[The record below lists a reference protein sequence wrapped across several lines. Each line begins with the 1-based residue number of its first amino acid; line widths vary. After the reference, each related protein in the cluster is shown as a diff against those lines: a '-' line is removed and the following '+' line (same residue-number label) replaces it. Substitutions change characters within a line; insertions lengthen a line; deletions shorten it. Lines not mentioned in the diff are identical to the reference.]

1 MHKKKLD
8 IDIQNNGID
17 LSYLDVDQLTVSFT
31 AINSIIE
38 WMG

>member
-17 LSYLDVDQLTVSFT
+17 LSYLDVNQLTV
-31 AINSIIE
+31 
-38 WMG
+38 GLL